1 MPTDDHELILLITRT
16 TVQIREATRRILARY
31 GLQRP
36 QNLVLDA
43 LVDRDG
49 LTPGEI
55 AKRLEVSGPTAVK
68 MAQRM
73 EVNGLVERRRDDP
86 DGRLVRVYL
95 TEQGRKIQG
104 PIQQEIDRIATA
116 AVAGL
121 SDRSRHELIRALE
134 TVRDNLRSV
143 KP

>member
-1 MPTDDHELILLITRT
+1 
-16 TVQIREATRRILARY
+16 
-31 GLQRP
+31 
-36 QNLVLDA
+36 
-43 LVDRDG
+43 
-49 LTPGEI
+49 
-55 AKRLEVSGPTAVK
+55 
-68 MAQRM
+68 M

-121 SDRSRHELIRALE
+121 SDRSRHELTRALE